1 MIALYATALLAVL
14 AYMTVW
20 FLLALWRRRNDLAD
34 IAWGGGFITAAL
46 AAGLLAEEV
55 TPRGRLVI
63 GLVILWGLRLAVH
76 IGLRN
81 LGRGEDERYRR
92 WREEWGRHWLLRS
105 YLQVFLLQ
113 GALCFLISLPVLKI
127 VFSGP
132 SPWTVLDALGLGV
145 WCAGL
150 FFEALGDFQLAQFK
164 KDPDNRGRI
173 IQHGLWR
180 YSRHPNYFG
189 EVTLWWGVYL
199 LALSTPGSWWT
210 VIGPLTITFL
220 ILKVSGIPLL
230 EKKYANNAAFQEYAR
245 RTSAFFPLPPRKD
258 G

>member
-1 MIALYATALLAVL
+1 MRLLYLHVFLTVL
-14 AYMTVW
+14 VYMTGW

-34 IAWGGGFITAAL
+34 IAWGGGFIVAGL
-46 AAGLLAEEV
+46 AAAWWQPEV
-55 TPRGRLVI
+55 APRGRLVVI
-63 GLVILWGLRLAVH
+63 LVILWGLRLAVH

-81 LGRGEDERYRR
+81 LGKREDERYRQ

-113 GALCFLISLPVLKI
+113 GFLCYLISLPVLWI
-127 VFSGP
+127 VFNGA
-132 SPWTVLDALGLGV
+132 SPWTVWDAFGLAV
-145 WCAGL
+145 WLVGL
-150 FFEALGDFQLAQFK
+150 FFEAVGDFQLAQFK
-164 KDPDNRGRI
+164 KDPVNRGKI

-189 EVTLWWGVYL
+189 EVTLWWGIYL
-199 LALSTPGSWWT
+199 LGLSAGGAWWT
-210 VIGPLTITFL
+210 IIGPLTITFL

-230 EKKYANNAAFQEYAR
+230 EKKYVNNAAFQEYAR
-245 RTSAFFPLPPRKD
+245 RTSAFFPLPPRKE

>member
-1 MIALYATALLAVL
+1 MSILYLTILLAVL
-14 AYMTVW
+14 LYMTVW

-34 IAWGGGFITAAL
+34 IAWGGGFIVAAL
-46 AAGLLAEEV
+46 TAVLLQTGL
-55 TPRGRLVI
+55 TPRARLVVL
-63 GLVILWGLRLAVH
+63 LVILWGLRLAVH

-81 LGRGEDERYRR
+81 LGKGEDERYRK

-113 GALCFLISLPVLKI
+113 GFLLYLISLPVILTILAK
-127 VFSGP
+127 P
-132 SPWTVLDALGLGV
+132 SPWTGLDVLGLAV
-145 WCAGL
+145 WIVGF
-150 FFEALGDFQLAQFK
+150 FFEALGDFQLARFK
-164 KDPDNRGRI
+164 KDPANRGKI
-173 IQHGLWR
+173 IRQGLWR

-189 EVTLWWGVYL
+189 EVTLWWGIYL
-199 LALSTPGSWWT
+199 LALSTPGGWVT
-210 VIGPLTITFL
+210 IIGPLTITFL

-230 EKKYANNAAFQEYAR
+230 EKKYVNNAAFQEYAR

>member
-1 MIALYATALLAVL
+1 MSILYLTILLAVL
-14 AYMTVW
+14 LYMTVW

-34 IAWGGGFITAAL
+34 IAWGGGFIAAAL
-46 AAGLLAEEV
+46 TAVLLQTGLAS
-55 TPRGRLVI
+55 RARLVVL
-63 GLVILWGLRLAVH
+63 LVILWGLRLAVH

-81 LGRGEDERYRR
+81 LGKGEDERYRK

-113 GALCFLISLPVLKI
+113 GFLLYLISLPVIWTILAK
-127 VFSGP
+127 P
-132 SPWTVLDALGLGV
+132 SPWTGLDAIGLAV
-145 WCAGL
+145 WIVGF
-150 FFEALGDFQLAQFK
+150 FFEAVGDFQLARFK
-164 KDPDNRGRI
+164 KDPVHRGKI
-173 IQHGLWR
+173 IQQGLWR

-189 EVTLWWGVYL
+189 EVTLWWGIYL
-199 LALSTPGSWWT
+199 LALSAPGGWMT
-210 VIGPLTITFL
+210 IIGPLTITFL

-230 EKKYANNAAFQEYAR
+230 EKKYVNNAAFQEYAR

>member
-1 MIALYATALLAVL
+1 MNGSYLQVFLVILV
-14 AYMTVW
+14 YMSGW

-34 IAWGGGFITAAL
+34 IAWGGVFIVAAL
-46 AAGLLAEEV
+46 AATWWQPAV
-55 TPRGRLVI
+55 APRGRLVVI
-63 GLVILWGLRLAVH
+63 LVILWGLRLAIH

-81 LGRGEDERYRR
+81 LGKGEDERYRK

-105 YLQVFLLQ
+105 FLQVFLLQ
-113 GALCFLISLPVLKI
+113 GFLGYLISLPVLWI

-132 SPWTVLDALGLGV
+132 SPWTALDALGLAV
-145 WCAGL
+145 WLVGL
-150 FFEALGDFQLAQFK
+150 FFEAMGDFQLAQFK
-164 KDPDNRGRI
+164 KDPANRGRI

-189 EVTLWWGVYL
+189 EVTLWWGIYL
-199 LALSTPGSWWT
+199 LALSTPGAWWT
-210 VIGPLTITFL
+210 IIGPLMITFL

-230 EKKYANNAAFQEYAR
+230 EKKYVNNAAFQEYAR

>member
-1 MIALYATALLAVL
+1 MSILYLTILLAVHL
-14 AYMTVW
+14 YMTGW

-34 IAWGGGFITAAL
+34 IAWGGGFIVAAL
-46 AAGLLAEEV
+46 TAVLLQTGL
-55 TPRGRLVI
+55 TPRARLVVL
-63 GLVILWGLRLAVH
+63 LVILWGLRLAVH

-81 LGRGEDERYRR
+81 LGKGEDERYRK

-113 GALCFLISLPVLKI
+113 GFLLYLISLPVIWTILAK
-127 VFSGP
+127 P
-132 SPWTVLDALGLGV
+132 SPWTGLDALGLAV
-145 WCAGL
+145 WIVG
-150 FFEALGDFQLAQFK
+150 FIFEAAGDFQLARFK
-164 KDPDNRGRI
+164 KDPGNRGKI
-173 IQHGLWR
+173 IQQGLWR

-189 EVTLWWGVYL
+189 EVTLWWGIYL
-199 LALSTPGSWWT
+199 LALSTPGGWMT
-210 VIGPLTITFL
+210 IIGPLTITFL

-230 EKKYANNAAFQEYAR
+230 EKKYVNNAAFQEYAR

>member
-1 MIALYATALLAVL
+1 MSTQYLTILLAVL
-14 AYMTVW
+14 LYMTGW

-34 IAWGGGFITAAL
+34 IAWGGGFIAAAL
-46 AAGLLAEEV
+46 TAVLLQTGLAS
-55 TPRGRLVI
+55 RARLVVL
-63 GLVILWGLRLAVH
+63 LVILWGLRLAVH

-81 LGRGEDERYRR
+81 LGKGEDERYRK

-113 GALCFLISLPVLKI
+113 GFLLYLISLPVIWTILAK
-127 VFSGP
+127 P
-132 SPWTVLDALGLGV
+132 SPWTGLDALGLAI
-145 WCAGL
+145 WMAGF
-150 FFEALGDFQLAQFK
+150 FFEAVGDFQLARFK
-164 KDPDNRGRI
+164 KDPAHRGKI
-173 IQHGLWR
+173 IQQGLWR

-189 EVTLWWGVYL
+189 EVTLWWGIYL
-199 LALSTPGSWWT
+199 LALSAPGGWMT
-210 VIGPLTITFL
+210 IIGPLTITFL

-230 EKKYANNAAFQEYAR
+230 EKKYVNNAAFQEYAR

>member
-1 MIALYATALLAVL
+1 MSTQYLTILLAVL
-14 AYMTVW
+14 LYMTGW

-34 IAWGGGFITAAL
+34 IAWGGGFIAAAL
-46 AAGLLAEEV
+46 TAVFLQTGLGSRA
-55 TPRGRLVI
+55 RLVVL
-63 GLVILWGLRLAVH
+63 LVILWGLRLAVH

-81 LGRGEDERYRR
+81 LGKGEDERYRK

-113 GALCFLISLPVLKI
+113 GFLLYLISLPVIWTILAK
-127 VFSGP
+127 P
-132 SPWTVLDALGLGV
+132 SPWSGLDALGLAV
-145 WCAGL
+145 WIVG
-150 FFEALGDFQLAQFK
+150 FVFEAVGDFQLARFK
-164 KDPDNRGRI
+164 KDPAHRGKI
-173 IQHGLWR
+173 IQTGLWR

-189 EVTLWWGVYL
+189 EVTLWWGIYL
-199 LALSTPGSWWT
+199 LALSAPGGWMT
-210 VIGPLTITFL
+210 IIGPLTITFL

-230 EKKYANNAAFQEYAR
+230 EKKYVNNAAFQEYAR

>member
-1 MIALYATALLAVL
+1 MSILYLTILLAVL
-14 AYMTVW
+14 VYMTVW

-34 IAWGGGFITAAL
+34 IAWGGGFIVAAL
-46 AAGLLAEEV
+46 TAVLLQTGL
-55 TPRGRLVI
+55 TPRARLVVL
-63 GLVILWGLRLAVH
+63 LVILWGLRLAVH

-81 LGRGEDERYRR
+81 LGKGEDERYRK

-113 GALCFLISLPVLKI
+113 GFLLYLISLPVIWTILAK
-127 VFSGP
+127 P
-132 SPWTVLDALGLGV
+132 SPWTGLDAIGLAV
-145 WCAGL
+145 WIVGF

-164 KDPDNRGRI
+164 KDPAHRGKI
-173 IQHGLWR
+173 IQQGLWR

-189 EVTLWWGVYL
+189 EVTLWWGIYL
-199 LALSTPGSWWT
+199 LALSTPGGWVT
-210 VIGPLTITFL
+210 IIGPLAITFL

-230 EKKYANNAAFQEYAR
+230 EKKYTNNAAFQEYAR

>member
-1 MIALYATALLAVL
+1 MSILYLTILLAVL
-14 AYMTVW
+14 LYMTVW

-34 IAWGGGFITAAL
+34 IAWGGGFIVAAL
-46 AAGLLAEEV
+46 TAVLLQTGLTPLAL
-55 TPRGRLVI
+55 LVVL
-63 GLVILWGLRLAVH
+63 LVILWGLRLAVH

-81 LGRGEDERYRR
+81 LGKGEDERYRK

-113 GALCFLISLPVLKI
+113 GFLLYLISLPVIWTILAK
-127 VFSGP
+127 P
-132 SPWTVLDALGLGV
+132 SPWTGLDAIGLAV
-145 WCAGL
+145 WIVGF

-164 KDPDNRGRI
+164 KDPAHRGKI
-173 IQHGLWR
+173 IQQGLWR

-189 EVTLWWGVYL
+189 EVTLWWGIYL
-199 LALSTPGSWWT
+199 LALSTPGGWMMI
-210 VIGPLTITFL
+210 IGPLTITFL

-230 EKKYANNAAFQEYAR
+230 EKKYVNNAAFQEYAR

>member
-1 MIALYATALLAVL
+1 MILAYLTIFLAVL
-14 AYMTVW
+14 VYMTGW

-34 IAWGGGFITAAL
+34 IAWGGGFIAAAL
-46 AAGLLAEEV
+46 TASLLPTGG
-55 TPRGRLVI
+55 TPRARLTVL
-63 GLVILWGLRLAVH
+63 LVILWGLRLAVH

-81 LGRGEDERYRR
+81 LGKG
-92 WREEWGRHWLLRS
+92 EEWGRLWLLRS
-105 YLQVFLLQ
+105 FLQVFMLQ
-113 GALCFLISLPVLKI
+113 GVLLYLISLPVIAVVLAK
-127 VFSGP
+127 P
-132 SPWTVLDALGLGV
+132 SPWTWLDGLGLPV
-145 WCAGL
+145 WIVGF

-164 KDPDNRGRI
+164 KDPGNRGKI

-189 EVTLWWGVYL
+189 EVTLWWGIYL
-199 LALSTPGSWWT
+199 IACSIPGGWMT

-230 EKKYANNAAFQEYAR
+230 EKKYVNNAAFQKYAR

-258 G
+258 E

>member
-1 MIALYATALLAVL
+1 MNGSYLQVFLVVL
-14 AYMTVW
+14 VYMSGW

-34 IAWGGGFITAAL
+34 IAWGGVFIVAAL
-46 AAGLLAEEV
+46 AAAWWQPAV
-55 TPRGRLVI
+55 APRGRLAVI
-63 GLVILWGLRLAVH
+63 LVILWGLRLAIH

-81 LGRGEDERYRR
+81 LGKGEDERYRK

-105 YLQVFLLQ
+105 FLQVFLLQ
-113 GALCFLISLPVLKI
+113 GFLGYVISLPVLWI
-127 VFSGP
+127 VFSAT
-132 SPWTVLDALGLGV
+132 SPWGILDAVGLTV
-145 WCAGL
+145 WAVGL
-150 FFEALGDFQLAQFK
+150 FFEAVGDFQLAQFK
-164 KDPDNRGRI
+164 KDPANRGRI

-189 EVTLWWGVYL
+189 EVTLWWGIYL
-199 LALSTPGSWWT
+199 LALSAGAAWWT
-210 VIGPLTITFL
+210 IIGPLTITFL

-230 EKKYANNAAFQEYAR
+230 EKKYVNNAAFQEYAR